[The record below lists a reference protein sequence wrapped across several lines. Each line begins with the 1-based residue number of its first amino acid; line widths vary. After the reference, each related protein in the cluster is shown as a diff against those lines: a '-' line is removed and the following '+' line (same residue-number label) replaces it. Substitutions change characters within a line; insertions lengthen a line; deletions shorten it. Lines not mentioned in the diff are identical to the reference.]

1 MRSIHLRSLLACT
14 VLVATLAIANA
25 SAKPPYVPIEQR
37 LNTEQL
43 HATGLD
49 TLSPEQL
56 RLLNQL
62 LSDDRETVARDAVAE
77 HTASNVGLREKR
89 TPDQAVNAT
98 VDGEVRQWTNGSTV
112 VLDNGQ
118 RWRVIEGSLY
128 LRRPASH
135 PKVTIA
141 PGFMGVWYLQMEGES
156 KKLKVQRV
164 D

>member
-1 MRSIHLRSLLACT
+1 MRSFHLRYLLACT
-14 VLVATLAIANA
+14 VLAAVLAATPAF
-25 SAKPPYVPIEQR
+25 AKKPYVPIEQR

-62 LSDDRETVARDAVAE
+62 LDDDRETVARDAVAE

-89 TPDQAVNAT
+89 TPEQAVTAT
-98 VDGEVRQWTNGSTV
+98 VDGEVRQWNTGSTV

-135 PKVTIA
+135 PKVSIE
-141 PGFMGVWYLQMEGES
+141 PGFMGAWYLQMEGES